1 MLPEKE
7 YQADAH
13 WFPDGKRMIF
23 GRTPFIP
30 GSSEKVAL
38 QVLDLTSK
46 QVSVFPGSEN
56 LYGPRLSPDGKHLAA
71 VTSDNKKL
79 LIFDFQTQKWTDW
92 VSEPGLINLAM
103 WSYNGRYIYYANPSK
118 APGYR
123 RVKLGQTRSEL
134 IVDLKDLRA
143 PWGGLTPDGDA
154 IFLRDVSID
163 EIYSLEM
170 ELP

>member
-1 MLPEKE
+1 MYDSKNPPNMSAFTNSCSE
-7 YQADAH
+7 
-13 WFPDGKRMIF
+13 PIF

-103 WSYNGRYIYYANPSK
+103 WSHDGQYIYYVNPSK
-118 APGYR
+118 ATGYR

-134 IVDLKDLRA
+134 IVDLKDLHGI
-143 PWGGLTPDGDA
+143 WSGITPEGA
-154 IFLRDVSID
+154 ALFARDVSVS
-163 EIYSLEM
+163 EIYSLEV

>member
-1 MLPEKE
+1 MLSEKE

-23 GRTPFIP
+23 GRTPSIP

-38 QVLDLTSK
+38 QVLDLSSK

-56 LYGPRLSPDGKHLAA
+56 LYGPRLSPDGKRLAA

-79 LIFDFQTQKWTDW
+79 LICDSQSQKWTDW
-92 VSEPGLINLAM
+92 VSEPGVITLPT
-103 WSYNGRYIYYANPSK
+103 WSRDGQYIYYANPSN

-123 RVKLGQTRSEL
+123 RVKVGQPAL
-134 IVDLKDLRA
+134 N
-143 PWGGLTPDGDA
+143 
-154 IFLRDVSID
+154 
-163 EIYSLEM
+163 
-170 ELP
+170 